1 MACHTCKT
9 SNSPCVYPVPEGLSQ
24 RQAQKQKL
32 NYVSRAHENS
42 QRVLELLR
50 ASRDGA
56 SQDILK
62 QLQHSEDLDEAIQSI
77 ADASL
82 LLPKFHEQRR
92 GNSEPD
98 HALPVSHWT
107 IVSRDNKLMT
117 HLLDMFWMWDSTLS
131 HLVDRELFAADLS
144 ATLPGLSTGQPRSFC
159 SPFLVNAILAVASL
173 HATRKTF
180 EPYSGDFVVLSHD
193 FARCAFELLESE
205 RRSGSSSLT
214 LLQGAAILWLFAKNE
229 GARASPTQ
237 AASLGSLIQRTWSEL
252 GLDAGGPMAS
262 RASGTIEAQ
271 NVKIWKAVSHMT
283 WGFYCF
289 FAKMAALCSPEML
302 VPRPRIMKA
311 FEDVE
316 AQQGLSSQASFLST
330 SDESPDS
337 QTSHQ
342 LQVFSAKCSLC
353 EISNQFT
360 SGFSMKEQASFLD
373 SSQCTALYNKLLCWK
388 LSLPNH
394 LITSN
399 SVSPSVATYDFVAL
413 RLLYSY
419 TSHAGTD
426 LFDGRNAASLQVL
439 HASSMMTNLWI
450 YRNIYTIKHEY
461 WAAEYCSS
469 VAHALL
475 PSLEA
480 NASTPVVHDIVGRAC
495 CVLNDM
501 ACAGVS
507 GRAGELLEG
516 IEERARAA
524 KIRVP
529 AYGGQEA
536 EEEARGGAPM
546 IMLRGVRV
554 FDGAE
559 GADGRHNP
567 PRLPDCQ
574 SYVGLSRAA
583 TNGSISSPR
592 IHILLIFRVAVM
604 SLSGFPSTSTRSAR
618 RPPRTMP
625 RSLSRKAVAA
635 TQVAERSTWITGMP
649 ASTRD
654 AGPQDRVRRR
664 AGADGDAGL
673 VKRAHALRRVV
684 IATAGNDVGAGALDR
699 AIVGR
704 GLVEALGGFGTG
716 VVCGWVVGRRTPSH
730 HGERRHEYYVLGG
743 HLARQGGV
751 DGHVQGRVG
760 EDVEAGAQG
769 ALVGRLAGGA
779 GDDELAVGV
788 GGVDEGL
795 ENIVVE
801 RFRVDRDLDEV
812 GAVRAAGSRRDIG
825 HGVLARAD
833 DVAVRAVV
841 QLRLVASG
849 GRWFGAAGEKARD
862 SRSAGG
868 IDAHGLTLLGGAAHV
883 EDGRDAQAR
892 IHAKGCVSTFDIG
905 IYVDET
911 RYECTASSINDKV
924 GSLSVGIVR
933 HVVLNVAGGSRK
945 DNIARFENGFAIEH
959 VDILDQYFNHCPPLF
974 LLRNVLVAF
983 A

>member
-1 MACHTCKT
+1 PGLRLLIQWLNASIKVPSCLVQYRFLFVFRRLLRTASTVVWPGRRPVFSHPCFRSPTFTTAASFSAAARDDIDRRRFVPMTITSQKRDLAFADREGRPKVKRKGALPYQSSFTHPLRPLLPLDAAAASGPPPTAPVIARPPKRKGSQVSAACNGCRKRKVKCDGVRPSCHTCKT

-92 GNSEPD
+92 VLADHSSPPGPGDSTFESMTQPLSTHDSSQRDPSGGNSEPD

-559 GADGRHNP
+559 GADGRHNV
-567 PRLPDCQ
+567 RFGKTITD
-574 SYVGLSRAA
+574 
-583 TNGSISSPR
+583 ISQ
-592 IHILLIFRVAVM
+592 A
-604 SLSGFPSTSTRSAR
+604 
-618 RPPRTMP
+618 
-625 RSLSRKAVAA
+625 
-635 TQVAERSTWITGMP
+635 P
-649 ASTRD
+649 ANR
-654 AGPQDRVRRR
+654 
-664 AGADGDAGL
+664 
-673 VKRAHALRRVV
+673 
-684 IATAGNDVGAGALDR
+684 
-699 AIVGR
+699 
-704 GLVEALGGFGTG
+704 
-716 VVCGWVVGRRTPSH
+716 
-730 HGERRHEYYVLGG
+730 
-743 HLARQGGV
+743 
-751 DGHVQGRVG
+751 
-760 EDVEAGAQG
+760 
-769 ALVGRLAGGA
+769 
-779 GDDELAVGV
+779 
-788 GGVDEGL
+788 
-795 ENIVVE
+795 
-801 RFRVDRDLDEV
+801 
-812 GAVRAAGSRRDIG
+812 
-825 HGVLARAD
+825 
-833 DVAVRAVV
+833 
-841 QLRLVASG
+841 
-849 GRWFGAAGEKARD
+849 
-862 SRSAGG
+862 
-868 IDAHGLTLLGGAAHV
+868 
-883 EDGRDAQAR
+883 
-892 IHAKGCVSTFDIG
+892 
-905 IYVDET
+905 
-911 RYECTASSINDKV
+911 
-924 GSLSVGIVR
+924 
-933 HVVLNVAGGSRK
+933 
-945 DNIARFENGFAIEH
+945 
-959 VDILDQYFNHCPPLF
+959 
-974 LLRNVLVAF
+974 
-983 A
+983 